1 MSRARPPHDESAA
14 GDDLSADGEAAT
26 KVVLMELVAAGR
38 PLSATELEERTLL
51 AGTTVEAALA
61 ALDDMALSRTVPG
74 DDRRPERYA
83 AADPGRDADTTAPD
97 GGSTQD
103 ARTVGGSA
111 DD

>member
-1 MSRARPPHDESAA
+1 MSRARPSHDESVA
-14 GDDLSADGEAAT
+14 GDQPSADGEAAT

-51 AGTTVEAALA
+51 AGTTVDAALA
-61 ALDDMALSRTVPG
+61 ALDDVGLSRTVHG

-83 AADPGRDADTTAPD
+83 AADPDVEGEASAPD